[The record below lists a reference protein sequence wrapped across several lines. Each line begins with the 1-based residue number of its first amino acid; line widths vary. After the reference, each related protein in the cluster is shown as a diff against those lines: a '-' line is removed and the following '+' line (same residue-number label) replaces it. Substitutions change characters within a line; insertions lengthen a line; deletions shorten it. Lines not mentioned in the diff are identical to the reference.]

1 MDIGTRGLWV
11 GLSLLVMA
19 LTGCGAL
26 GPQVQGSGK
35 LVQEERQASDFER
48 LDVNDGI
55 ELTVVVDPAQ
65 PRKVRVVGDD
75 NLVALLRTEK
85 AGTDSLFIHFRSEDV
100 GSWSSSNPLRVEV
113 TMPKLEAVTRSGGG
127 TVDVSG
133 SVVSPELFTLEASG
147 GGTVRLRGL
156 DTASFKLDMSGGGDV
171 TVEGHATEVTSKT
184 SGGVELRARELST
197 QVATLSTS
205 GGGST
210 EMRVSDS
217 LRVAASGGGE
227 VRIIGRPTV
236 HQEDLSGG
244 ATLSFE

>member
-1 MDIGTRGLWV
+1 MKIASRGLWV
-11 GLSLLVMA
+11 GLSLLVTA
-19 LTGCGAL
+19 LTGCGVS
-26 GPQVQGSGK
+26 GPRVQGSGQW
-35 LVQEERQASDFER
+35 VQEERQASDFER

-55 ELTVVVDPAQ
+55 ELTVVVDPSQ
-65 PRKVRVVGDD
+65 PHKVRVVGDD

-85 AGTDSLFIHFRSEDV
+85 AGTDSLFIHFLTEEV

-133 SVVSPELFTLEASG
+133 SVVSPELFTLETSG
-147 GGTVRLRGL
+147 GGTVKLRGL
-156 DTASFKLDMSGGGDV
+156 DTASFKLDVSGGGDV
-171 TVEGHATEVTSKT
+171 TVEGSAAEVTSNT
-184 SGGVELRARELST
+184 SGGVKLRARELSAR
-197 QVATLSTS
+197 VATLSSS

-217 LRVAASGGGE
+217 LRVEASGGGE
-227 VRIIGRPTV
+227 VRILGRPAVT
-236 HQEDLSGG
+236 QKDLSGG